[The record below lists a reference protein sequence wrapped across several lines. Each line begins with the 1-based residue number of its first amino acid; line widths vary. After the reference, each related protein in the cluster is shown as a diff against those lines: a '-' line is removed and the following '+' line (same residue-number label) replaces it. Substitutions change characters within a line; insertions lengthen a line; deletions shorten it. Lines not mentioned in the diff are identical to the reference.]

1 MGNELIRI
9 CGLGVLFAIA
19 GLLLRGKGGEFAML
33 LRIGG
38 VVVIM
43 GILVVS
49 VKDTLGELGELVAST
64 ALSTYVS
71 VMLKALGIAILCAV
85 CGDVCRECGSGSV
98 AFGVELAGNLLILSL
113 CLPILREILGY
124 ATSLL
129 TLG

>member
-9 CGLGVLFAIA
+9 CGFGMLCAVAA
-19 GLLLRGKGGEFAML
+19 LLLHGKNGELAML
-33 LRIGG
+33 LRVGG
-38 VVVIM
+38 VLVIM
-43 GILVVS
+43 GVLATALQ
-49 VKDTLGELGELVAST
+49 DTLGELGALISSS
-64 ALSTYVS
+64 ALSTYLT
-71 VMLKALGIAILCAV
+71 VMLKALGIAILCAT

-129 TLG
+129 SLG